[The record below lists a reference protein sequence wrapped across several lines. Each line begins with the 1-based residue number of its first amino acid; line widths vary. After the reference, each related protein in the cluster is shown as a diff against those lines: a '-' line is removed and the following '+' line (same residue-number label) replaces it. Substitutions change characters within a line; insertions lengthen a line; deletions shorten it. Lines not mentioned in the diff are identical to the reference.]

1 MWDKRLIEKI
11 EVYVGEFVL
20 AYSFRSIADDFSLAF
35 VGVYGPCNDTIRRS
49 LWVELAGLLGGSCLG
64 SPKCRFVGIFFDF
77 ISEQGLMDL
86 PLAVRV
92 VYVV

>member
-64 SPKCRFVGIFFDF
+64 ALGAISTSLIFMLKDREMF
-77 ISEQGLMDL
+77 
-86 PLAVRV
+86 A
-92 VYVV
+92 